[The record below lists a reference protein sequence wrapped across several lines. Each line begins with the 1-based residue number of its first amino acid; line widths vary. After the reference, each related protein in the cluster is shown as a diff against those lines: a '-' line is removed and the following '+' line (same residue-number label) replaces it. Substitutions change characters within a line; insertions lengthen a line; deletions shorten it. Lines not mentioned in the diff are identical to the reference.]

1 MLKTSGTYLRKI
13 KFWLLELPTAKLIV
27 LALVSTYVAV
37 LPLILYLLFVT
48 PGQSLS
54 GPHLGKHDVLKLI
67 VMGCIVAPL
76 IETAVM
82 QWGCLRLLKKLRCRA
97 GVAIGISALLFGLS
111 HNYSSAYI
119 LFGVLVGAVLATVF
133 IVEDARNGRPFLATW
148 AVHLLRNGITAA
160 ITLFAM

>member
-1 MLKTSGTYLRKI
+1 MKISGIYLQKI
-13 KFWLLELPTAKLIV
+13 KFWLLELPTVKLIA
-27 LALVSTYVAV
+27 LALVSTYAAA
-37 LPLILYLLFVT
+37 LPVILYLLFVA
-48 PGQSLS
+48 PGQSLN
-54 GPHLGKHDVLKLI
+54 GPHLGKHDVLKVI
-67 VMGCIVAPL
+67 VMGCIAAPL

-82 QWGCLRLLKKLRCRA
+82 QWGCLRLLKKLRCRT

-133 IVEDARNGRPFLATW
+133 VIEDARNGRPFLATW

-160 ITLFAM
+160 ITLFAL